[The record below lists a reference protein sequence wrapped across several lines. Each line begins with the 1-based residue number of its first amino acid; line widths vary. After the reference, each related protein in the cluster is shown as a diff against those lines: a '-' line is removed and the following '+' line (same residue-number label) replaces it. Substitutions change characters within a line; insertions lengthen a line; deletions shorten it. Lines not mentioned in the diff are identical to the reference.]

1 MLEGQRAN
9 ANIMAEVA
17 GDAQRAAVLS
27 TQFSTGFAGNFRVAL
42 GNLLETSGVNTIVTD
57 TLKAL
62 GYENVDQKKLTDLLG
77 GDIPAGQTLDSVG
90 KRIAINLAESFPGNL
105 NKEEVNIITSVGP
118 SLLKTPKAIQLITKI
133 FSNAAERSRTVLD
146 DANKLIIRGYFGNV
160 LQDNGWERSYH
171 EAYLVENWNI
181 NRKGLMGI
189 VYFPFSLD
197 DDLTWALNGE
207 DSRLVVLDMELKK
220 AS

>member
-1 MLEGQRAN
+1 M
-9 ANIMAEVA
+9 
-17 GDAQRAAVLS
+17 S
-27 TQFSTGFAGNFRVAL
+27 F
-42 GNLLETSGVNTIVTD
+42 
-57 TLKAL
+57 
-62 GYENVDQKKLTDLLG
+62 
-77 GDIPAGQTLDSVG
+77 
-90 KRIAINLAESFPGNL
+90 KRKIKRRRL
-105 NKEEVNIITSVGP
+105 GP
-118 SLLKTPKAIQLITKI
+118 SFVPYYFPKKEQIEVEWVEYDNFWTRSLYTPFKETVDRGRDKTYTSEEMFYMSQEEREEIV
-133 FSNAAERSRTVLD
+133 NAAICRDAGEESGLFVEDMDDDGGILGFC